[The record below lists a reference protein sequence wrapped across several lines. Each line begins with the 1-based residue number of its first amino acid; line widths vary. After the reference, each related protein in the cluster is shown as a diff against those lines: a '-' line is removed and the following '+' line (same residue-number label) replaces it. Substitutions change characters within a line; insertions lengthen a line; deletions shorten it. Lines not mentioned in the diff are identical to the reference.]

1 MESLPPRKTGYTF
14 RAFLLGS
21 IFSALLAA
29 GAPYANMVL
38 RGSYMT
44 QDFSTPG
51 AFFLFFL
58 LVGVLNLI
66 LKTISPSLA
75 LDRGELLLI
84 YSMMLIASAITTCGL
99 SEYLLPIVTSWHYFA
114 TPENRWAELFHHNI
128 KEFMVPHDP
137 LAIKYFYE
145 GLPAGTGI
153 PWSVWVVPVLMWSG
167 LVLVIY
173 FAMICVSVIFRR
185 QWVEREKLIYPLA
198 QLPLEMAHDAD
209 RHRLPPFFKNPV
221 MWIGFAIPFLISTGN
236 AFHNY
241 FHVFPQIQLSSS
253 IDLFRHTLHLPV
265 TLSFPVLGFAYLINL
280 DIAFGLWFF
289 NILTN
294 VQKGIY
300 GVLGV
305 SVGEALDQYSVNP
318 PDIAHQGMGAMI
330 VLVGFSL
337 WVGRGHLKEV
347 FRKAFQGVPEI
358 DDSDE
363 ILSYRTA
370 VWGAITSLLFASVWL
385 YFSGIPPFVALLFL
399 LAAFTIFIGMSR
411 IVAESGVPEARTPMM
426 PQSFVVAGIGTG
438 PLGEV
443 GLTGLGFTFI
453 WATELRIVVMTSC
466 VHALKLIQGNRGK
479 NHLFFWALMLA
490 VVVSMVSS
498 MWAILD
504 LSYRY
509 GGINLNQ
516 WFFGGG
522 ARAPF
527 ETFIAHHLQNPKGPS
542 WEGWLSTGIGG
553 GVMAA
558 LMFCRHYFTW
568 WPIHPIGYPI
578 AGLWLMSHSWFSIFL
593 AWLCKGLTLKYWGP
607 RGYRATRP
615 FFLGLILGQFV
626 SAGLWLVIDACTGMT
641 DNRIFSW

>member
-1 MESLPPRKTGYTF
+1 MTDLYSRKTGYTF
-14 RAFLLGS
+14 RAFLVGS
-21 IFSALLAA
+21 ILSATLAA
-29 GAPYANMVL
+29 GAPYGNMVL

-51 AFFLFFL
+51 ALFIFFI
-58 LVGVLNLI
+58 LVGLLNLL
-66 LKTISPSLA
+66 LKALFPSLA
-75 LDRGELLLI
+75 LARGELLLV
-84 YSMMLIASAITTCGL
+84 YSMMLISSAITTCGL

-114 TPENRWAELFHHNI
+114 TPENKWAELFHEYI
-128 KEFMVPHDP
+128 RDFMVPHDP

-145 GLPAGTGI
+145 GLPAGMSL
-153 PWSVWVVPVLMWSG
+153 PWRTWIVPVLMWSI
-167 LVLVIY
+167 LVLVVY
-173 FAMICVSVIFRR
+173 FVMICVMVILRR
-185 QWVEREKLIYPLA
+185 QWIEREKLIYPLA
-198 QLPLEMAHDAD
+198 QLPLEMVRDTDEHL
-209 RHRLPPFFKNPV
+209 LPSFFRNPA
-221 MWIGFAIPFLISTGN
+221 MWLGFAIPFLISTAN

-241 FHVFPQIQLSSS
+241 FHVFPQIQLSGR
-253 IDLFRHTLHLPV
+253 IDLFRQTVHLPV

-289 NILTN
+289 NILAN

-300 GVLGV
+300 GLLGV
-305 SVGEALDQYSVNP
+305 TSGEALDRYSVNP
-318 PDIAHQGMGAMI
+318 PDIAHQEMGALI
-330 VLVGFSL
+330 VLVGFSF
-337 WVGRGHLKEV
+337 WVGREHLKNV
-347 FRKAFQGVPEI
+347 FRKAFLTAPEI
-358 DDSDE
+358 EDDDE

-370 VWGAITSLLFASVWL
+370 VWGAGGGLLFAGAWL
-385 YFSGIPPFVALLFL
+385 YFSGIPPFVVLLFL
-399 LAAFTIFIGMSR
+399 IAAFVIFIGMSR

-426 PQSFVVAGIGTG
+426 PQSFVVSGIGTG

-443 GLTGLGFTFI
+443 GLTALGFTFI
-453 WATELRIVVMTSC
+453 WATELRIVVMSSC
-466 VHALKLIQGNRGK
+466 AHALKLIEGQKSR
-479 NHLFFWALMLA
+479 HRLFFWALMLA
-490 VVVSMVSS
+490 VVVSMASS

-527 ETFIAHHLQNPKGPS
+527 ETFVARRLQNPTGPS
-542 WEGWLSTGIGG
+542 WEGWLFTGIGA
-553 GVMAA
+553 GVMAS
-558 LMFCRHYFTW
+558 LMLCRHYFTW

-593 AWLCKGLTLKYWGP
+593 AWLCKGLVLKYWGP

-615 FFLGLILGQFV
+615 FFLGVVLGQFV